1 MSFTEP
7 SGPLT
12 IAEVAARSGLSAHTL
27 RYDADDRARPALL
40 QRLRATGMPMPHMP
54 RFAARATARRQGD
67 CTIAARRALLER
79 ISEPDRDLAAV
90 TDKITHYEHW
100 ETSHAHQHA
109 NH

>member
-54 RFAARATARRQGD
+54 RFAELRRQGD
-67 CTIAARRALLER
+67 CTIAARRALLEATATR
-79 ISEPDRDLAAV
+79 CSSGSASPSAISPR
-90 TDKITHYEHW
+90 
-100 ETSHAHQHA
+100 
-109 NH
+109 